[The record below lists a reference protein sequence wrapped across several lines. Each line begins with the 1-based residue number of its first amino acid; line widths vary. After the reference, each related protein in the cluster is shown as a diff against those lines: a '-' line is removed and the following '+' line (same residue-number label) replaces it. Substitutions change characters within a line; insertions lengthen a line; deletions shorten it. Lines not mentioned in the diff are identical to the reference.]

1 MIFLFGK
8 SSQNQKHKT
17 FNFSQLLILQNSIK
31 NNRFSLQ
38 IHMNRKTGTVPRPAP
53 RFTQQQLELEVYSE
67 QPDPKYIIQKI
78 QNEIS
83 CLQSEKNRLSAKFT
97 QLSAEKSKLIEVNQ
111 KLETELQD
119 VVAETDEIVENIKYN
134 EDQVVSLTKDVTK
147 VQKNAGDIQSTLLSG
162 EHYESKMKELKQ
174 LQTKKTIL
182 AKKLKSSKKII
193 QRNDFTNFKDA
204 LQMYQDDINTLEVN
218 NMVIEKQ
225 IELVTQQ
232 VSRCYNYSDQ
242 QKLKELYSSK
252 DNEIQILLQKIRDA
266 QRKDPSDLEH
276 KEEDQ
281 GKNEQKQQPSNST
294 LNIHHLI
301 QKQSLLFDISEEF
314 GSLEAQIASIN
325 ESIERLLN
333 DRENPEMD
341 LNKIK
346 EIECLKSEADTIAAT
361 IQSEMKNA
369 KDNVKV
375 EEQVELE
382 INRID
387 AMLVS
392 RKEELDSINSEKE
405 TVVNEIDEMVKKR
418 GEMRKNVDSLL
429 EDENEDVQKLVGKV
443 QSFSRKCEESADKLR
458 NDESELF
465 IKKSKFIEMKS
476 SKDIA
481 KYNDLLTRKT
491 QIESEIP
498 QLKASFKQSTETNAE
513 YDQKINDLKQLKL
526 ALLEKYKKYEKS
538 YKIDKEELDKLESY
552 ANMLLTLI
560 NSNRNRRK

>member
-8 SSQNQKHKT
+8 SSQNQKHQT

-31 NNRFSLQ
+31 NNRFSFQ

-119 VVAETDEIVENIKYN
+119 VVADTDEIVENIKYN

-458 NDESELF
+458 NDESELS

-491 QIESEIP
+491 QIENEIP